1 MINFNIIKYKIFLN
15 LKKLRI
21 LKIFDVSLFNFISS
35 FIWEYYLIF
44 WFTTNLKMHIK
55 IVLDIKYKETLY
67 NSYLNYVE
75 F

>member
-1 MINFNIIKYKIFLN
+1 MN